1 MTGKSGWDERYS
13 GNEYHYGKEPNAFLV
28 EHHALLQNPVLSLS
42 EGEGRNAVFLA
53 KQGLQVLGV
62 DFSEIGLQKAQE
74 LALANKVT
82 IQTTVADMAN
92 YTPEPNTYGSIIS
105 IFAHYT
111 SAIRKRLY
119 PLVEQALK
127 PGGIFLLEAYTE
139 AQLPRSTGGPKEIDK
154 LLTADKLT
162 RDFSAM
168 ETILLKEMDREVH
181 EGDGHTGLGSVIQ
194 FIARRKG

>member
-13 GNEYHYGKEPNAFLV
+13 GNEYHYGTEPNAFLV
-28 EHHALLQNPVLSLS
+28 EHYGLLQNPVLSLS

-53 KQGLQVLGV
+53 TKGFQVLGV
-62 DFSEIGLQKAQE
+62 DFSEIGLHKAQE
-74 LALANKVT
+74 LALANKVA

-92 YTPEPNTYGSIIS
+92 YTPEPNKYGSVIS